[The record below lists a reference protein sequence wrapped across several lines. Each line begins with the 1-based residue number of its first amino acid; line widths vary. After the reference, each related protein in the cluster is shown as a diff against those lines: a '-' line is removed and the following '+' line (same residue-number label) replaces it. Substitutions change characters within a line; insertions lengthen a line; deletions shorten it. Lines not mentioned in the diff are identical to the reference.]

1 VPPSPPY
8 PPEPWRLQGGM
19 SVSLWRVPPA
29 DLPGELAET
38 LPAGARPLLLGGKAL
53 VGAAFVRYE
62 PGGVLTYD
70 ELLAAVLVRHRGRL
84 RITIPAI
91 WVDSPAS
98 LAGGRE
104 LWAIPKAL
112 AAFQRSPITRGGVAV
127 RAARDGQVLA
137 ELRGVPGVRLPGWY
151 RLALRTA
158 QHLDGAEA
166 ITLVRARA
174 RVRLARTAWRFPAGS
189 PLASLAGRAPI
200 VNATLR
206 EMTVSFGSADGAT
219 RR

>member
-1 VPPSPPY
+1 MPPPPPY
-8 PPEPWRLQGGM
+8 PPEPWQLEGGM
-19 SVSLWRVPPA
+19 YVSLWRVSLA
-29 DLPGELAET
+29 DLPGDLAAA

-53 VGAAFVRYE
+53 AGVAFVRYE

-70 ELLAAVLVRHRGRL
+70 ELLTAVLVRHQGRP

-104 LWAIPKAL
+104 LWAVPKAL
-112 AAFQRSPITRGGVAV
+112 ATFERSPIARGGVAV

-137 ELRGVPGVRLPGWY
+137 ELRAVPGIRLPGWG
-151 RLALRTA
+151 RLPLPTA
-158 QHLDGAEA
+158 QRLDGAEV
-166 ITLVRARA
+166 ITPVHSRA

-189 PLASLAGRAPI
+189 PLAALAGRSPI
-200 VNATLR
+200 VSVTLQ
-206 EMTVSFGSADGAT
+206 EMTVSFGPADGGT